1 MPGPVLDP
9 AATAP
14 FGLVTGIES
23 GLASPNELS
32 MALGWPRAGLRQ
44 RHRQAGRQTLGP
56 PGPGSP
62 LGFRTSRERMVGPV
76 MRFCFARPRQWRWR
90 WGLE

>member
-14 FGLVTGIES
+14 FGLVTGRES

-32 MALGWPRAGLRQ
+32 MALDWPRAGLRQ
-44 RHRQAGRQTLGP
+44 RHRQADRLWDRRALELPWVSEHQE
-56 PGPGSP
+56 
-62 LGFRTSRERMVGPV
+62 RKRMVGPV
-76 MRFCFARPRQWRWR
+76 SCLYLMLFPLRFCVFC
-90 WGLE
+90 

>member
-14 FGLVTGIES
+14 VGLVTGIES

-32 MALGWPRAGLRQ
+32 MALDWAQAGLRQ
-44 RHRQAGRQTLGP
+44 RHRQTLDRWVLELPWVSGHQE
-56 PGPGSP
+56 
-62 LGFRTSRERMVGPV
+62 RE
-76 MRFCFARPRQWRWR
+76 WRV
-90 WGLE
+90 L